1 MKKFVIMVMV
11 IKLRKIDTILF
22 DLDGTLVN
30 SNELIIKSFEETL
43 KQYMP
48 DRPFSRKELIDMIG
62 PPLKET
68 FSIATNDP
76 IIIQEMIDYYRKI
89 YVRLEF
95 DYISLYPN
103 TLEMLEILHSR
114 GFHLGIV
121 TTKFKVSAMT
131 SIEHYGMGRYLTANC
146 FLDDIKEH
154 KPHPEPI
161 FYALK
166 QLPSHGGVVMV
177 GDNTSDIMAGR
188 NACVLTCGV
197 EWSIKRDLIKALKP
211 DFWIHDFLELI
222 QKIDI
227 YNEEVS
233 Q

>member
-1 MKKFVIMVMV
+1 M
-11 IKLRKIDTILF
+11 RKIDTVLF

-30 SNELIIKSFEETL
+30 SNELILKSFEETL
-43 KQYMP
+43 KKYMP
-48 DRPFSRKELIDMIG
+48 NRQFSRIELIDMIG

-68 FSIATNDP
+68 FSIATTDP
-76 IIIQEMIDYYRKI
+76 KVIQEMIDYYREV

-95 DYISLYPN
+95 DYIEIYPN
-103 TLEMLEILHSR
+103 TLMMLEELHSR
-114 GFHLGIV
+114 GFNLGIV
-121 TTKFKVSAMT
+121 TTKFKVSAMP
-131 SIEHYGMGRYLTANC
+131 SIERYGMDRYLTANC

-166 QLPSHGGVVMV
+166 QIPFYEGVVMV

-188 NACVLTCGV
+188 NASILTCGV
-197 EWSIKRDLIKALKP
+197 EWSIKRDLIKSSKP

-222 QKIDI
+222 QLIDK

-233 Q
+233 S